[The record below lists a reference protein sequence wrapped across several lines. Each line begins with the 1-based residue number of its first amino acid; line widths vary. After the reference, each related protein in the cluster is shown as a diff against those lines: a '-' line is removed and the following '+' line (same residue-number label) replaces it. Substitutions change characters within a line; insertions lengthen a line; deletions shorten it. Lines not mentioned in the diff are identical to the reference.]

1 MVGMVKWETG
11 FCKKYQ
17 EDYMTKKAIIV
28 GIKTN
33 NQKDFD
39 YMIDELENLVHANN
53 ITVTERLTQ
62 SLDKIH
68 TGHYLGSGKIEEL
81 KKIIAETDID
91 MVIFNDELS
100 PYQIRNLEE
109 LLDTAVIDRT
119 QLILDIFYKR
129 AKTKEAK
136 LQVEIARLQYE
147 LPRMRTS
154 RDEKLDQQSGASGT
168 ANRGAGETKL
178 EINYRTIKHRIQ
190 LLNKELENVIRERD
204 VQRKQ
209 RKKNQIPVVSLVGY
223 TNAGKSTIMNK
234 FVNKFNKGENKEVFE
249 KDMLF
254 ATLETSVRNITLPDK
269 KKFLLTDT
277 VGFVSNLP
285 HHLIKAFR
293 STLEEVRE
301 ADLLIHVVDYSSIHY
316 KNMMETTNSTLA
328 QVGINDIPV
337 IYVYN
342 KADLTEKEIPADDGS
357 SIYISAKSDI
367 GLDLLLEK
375 IYDKIFQDYKKAV
388 FLIPYNKGDI
398 VSYFNENASVLNIKH
413 EENGTKIT
421 VECRK
426 NDIEKYKNYIVS
438 N

>member
-1 MVGMVKWETG
+1 
-11 FCKKYQ
+11 
-17 EDYMTKKAIIV
+17 MTKKAIIV
-28 GIKTN
+28 GIKIN

-39 YMIDELENLVHANN
+39 YMMDELENLVYANN
-53 ITVTERLTQ
+53 INVSERLVQ
-62 SLDKIH
+62 NLDKIH
-68 TGHYLGSGKIEEL
+68 AGHYLGSGKIEEL
-81 KKIIAETDID
+81 KKIIAETDVD

-109 LLDTAVIDRT
+109 FLDIEVIDRT

-168 ANRGAGETKL
+168 SNRGAGETKL

-190 LLNKELENVIRERD
+190 LLNKELENVIKERD
-204 VQRKQ
+204 IQRKQ
-209 RKKNQIPVVSLVGY
+209 RKKNQISVVSLVGY

-234 FVNKFNKGENKEVFE
+234 FVNKFNKGESKEVFE

-254 ATLETSVRNITLPDK
+254 TTLETSVRNITLPDR

-316 KNMMETTNSTLA
+316 KNMMQTTDSTLA
-328 QVGINDIPV
+328 EVGVKDIPV

-342 KADLTEKEIPADDGS
+342 KADLTEKEIPADDGD
-357 SIYISAKSDI
+357 SIYISAKNDI

-375 IYDKIFQDYKKAV
+375 IYDKIFQDYEKAV
-388 FLIPYNKGDI
+388 FLIPYNKGEI
-398 VSYFNENASVLNIKH
+398 VSHFNENASVLDIKH

-421 VECRK
+421 AECRK
-426 NDIEKYKNYIVS
+426 SDIEKYKNYII
-438 N
+438 ND

>member
-1 MVGMVKWETG
+1 
-11 FCKKYQ
+11 
-17 EDYMTKKAIIV
+17 MTKRAILV

-33 NQKDFD
+33 NQKNFD
-39 YMIDELENLVHANN
+39 YMMDELANLADAND
-53 ITVTERLTQ
+53 IEVSERLVQ

-81 KKIIAETDID
+81 KEIASESDVD
-91 MVIFNDELS
+91 MIIFNDELS

-109 LLDTAVIDRT
+109 LLDVAVIDRT

-154 RDEKLDQQSGASGT
+154 SDEKLDQQSGASGT

-178 EINYRTIKHRIQ
+178 EINHRTIKHRIQ
-190 LLNKELENVIRERD
+190 LLNRELENVIKERS

-209 RKKNQIPVVSLVGY
+209 RKKNEIPVVSLVGY

-234 FVNKFNKGENKEVFE
+234 FVNKFNKGESKEVFE

-301 ADLLIHVVDYSSIHY
+301 ADLLIHVVDYSSIY
-316 KNMMETTNSTLA
+316 YENMMSTTESTLA
-328 QVGINDIPV
+328 DVGVKDIPV

-342 KADLTEKEIPADDGS
+342 KADLTEKEIPADNGN
-357 SIYISAKSDI
+357 SIYISAKEDI
-367 GLDLLLEK
+367 GLDLLLLKIYEK
-375 IYDKIFQDYKKAV
+375 IFGDYEKAV

-398 VSYFNENASVLNIKH
+398 VSYFNENASVLTTRH

-426 NDIEKYKNYIVS
+426 SDIEKYKDYIL
-438 N
+438 NN

>member
-1 MVGMVKWETG
+1 
-11 FCKKYQ
+11 
-17 EDYMTKKAIIV
+17 MTKKAIIV
-28 GIKTN
+28 GIKIN

-39 YMIDELENLVHANN
+39 YMMDELENLVYANN
-53 ITVTERLTQ
+53 ITVSERLVQ
-62 SLDKIH
+62 NLDKIH
-68 TGHYLGSGKIEEL
+68 AGHYLGSGKIEEL
-81 KKIIAETDID
+81 KKIIAETDVD

-109 LLDTAVIDRT
+109 FLDIEVIDRT

-168 ANRGAGETKL
+168 SNRGAGETKL

-190 LLNKELENVIRERD
+190 LLNKELENVIKERD
-204 VQRKQ
+204 IQRKQ
-209 RKKNQIPVVSLVGY
+209 RKKNQISVVSLVGY

-234 FVNKFNKGENKEVFE
+234 FVNKSNKGESKEVFE

-254 ATLETSVRNITLPDK
+254 ATLETSVRNITLPDR

-316 KNMMETTNSTLA
+316 KNMMQTTDSTLA
-328 QVGINDIPV
+328 EVGVKDIPV

-342 KADLTEKEIPADDGS
+342 KADLTEKEIPADDGD
-357 SIYISAKSDI
+357 SIYISAKNDI

-375 IYDKIFQDYKKAV
+375 IYDKIFQDYEKAV
-388 FLIPYNKGDI
+388 FLIPYNKGEI
-398 VSYFNENASVLNIKH
+398 VSHFNENASVLDIKH

-421 VECRK
+421 AECRK
-426 NDIEKYKNYIVS
+426 SDIEKYKNYII
-438 N
+438 ND

>member
-1 MVGMVKWETG
+1 
-11 FCKKYQ
+11 
-17 EDYMTKKAIIV
+17 MTKKAIIV
-28 GIKTN
+28 GIKIN

-39 YMIDELENLVHANN
+39 YMMDELENLVYANN
-53 ITVTERLTQ
+53 ITVSERLVQ
-62 SLDKIH
+62 NLDKIH
-68 TGHYLGSGKIEEL
+68 AGHYLGSGKIEEL
-81 KKIIAETDID
+81 KKIIAETNVD

-109 LLDTAVIDRT
+109 FLDIEVIDRT

-168 ANRGAGETKL
+168 SNRGAGETKL

-190 LLNKELENVIRERD
+190 LLNKELENVIKERD
-204 VQRKQ
+204 IQRKQ
-209 RKKNQIPVVSLVGY
+209 RKKNQISVVSLVGY

-234 FVNKFNKGENKEVFE
+234 FVNKFNKGESKEVFE

-254 ATLETSVRNITLPDK
+254 ATLETSVRNITLPDR

-316 KNMMETTNSTLA
+316 KNMMQTTDSTLA
-328 QVGINDIPV
+328 EVGVKDIPV

-342 KADLTEKEIPADDGS
+342 KADLTEKEIPADDGD
-357 SIYISAKSDI
+357 SIYISAKNDI

-375 IYDKIFQDYKKAV
+375 IYDKIFQDYEKAV
-388 FLIPYNKGDI
+388 FLIPYNKGEI
-398 VSYFNENASVLNIKH
+398 VSYFNENASVLDIKH

-421 VECRK
+421 AECRK
-426 NDIEKYKNYIVS
+426 SDFEKYKNYII
-438 N
+438 ND

>member
-1 MVGMVKWETG
+1 
-11 FCKKYQ
+11 
-17 EDYMTKKAIIV
+17 MTKKAIIV
-28 GIKTN
+28 GVKIN

-39 YMIDELENLVHANN
+39 YMMDELENLVYANN
-53 ITVTERLTQ
+53 INVSERLVQ
-62 SLDKIH
+62 NLDKIH
-68 TGHYLGSGKIEEL
+68 AGHYLGSGKIEEL
-81 KKIIAETDID
+81 KKIIAETNVD

-109 LLDTAVIDRT
+109 FLDIEVIDRT

-168 ANRGAGETKL
+168 SNRGAGETKL

-190 LLNKELENVIRERD
+190 LLNKELENVIKERD
-204 VQRKQ
+204 IQRKQ
-209 RKKNQIPVVSLVGY
+209 RKKNQISVVSLVGY

-234 FVNKFNKGENKEVFE
+234 FVNKFNKGESKEVFE

-254 ATLETSVRNITLPDK
+254 ATLETSVRNITLPDR

-316 KNMMETTNSTLA
+316 KNMMQTTDSTLA
-328 QVGINDIPV
+328 EVGVKDIPV

-342 KADLTEKEIPADDGS
+342 KADLTEKEIPADDGD
-357 SIYISAKSDI
+357 SIYISAKNDI

-375 IYDKIFQDYKKAV
+375 IYDKIFQDYEKAV
-388 FLIPYNKGDI
+388 FLIPYNKGEI
-398 VSYFNENASVLNIKH
+398 VSHFNENASVLDIKH

-421 VECRK
+421 AECRK
-426 NDIEKYKNYIVS
+426 SDIEKYKNYII
-438 N
+438 ND

>member
-1 MVGMVKWETG
+1 
-11 FCKKYQ
+11 
-17 EDYMTKKAIIV
+17 MTKKAIIV
-28 GIKTN
+28 GIKIN

-39 YMIDELENLVHANN
+39 YMMDELENLVYANN
-53 ITVTERLTQ
+53 ITVSERLVQ
-62 SLDKIH
+62 NLDKIH
-68 TGHYLGSGKIEEL
+68 AGHYLGSGKIEEL
-81 KKIIAETDID
+81 KKIIAETNVD

-109 LLDTAVIDRT
+109 FLDIEVIDRT

-168 ANRGAGETKL
+168 SNRGAGETKL

-190 LLNKELENVIRERD
+190 LLNKELENVIKERD
-204 VQRKQ
+204 IQRKQ
-209 RKKNQIPVVSLVGY
+209 RKKNQISVVSLVGY

-234 FVNKFNKGENKEVFE
+234 FVNKFNKGESKEVFE

-254 ATLETSVRNITLPDK
+254 ATLETSVRNITLPDR

-316 KNMMETTNSTLA
+316 KNMMQTTDSTLA
-328 QVGINDIPV
+328 EVGVKDIPV

-342 KADLTEKEIPADDGS
+342 KADLTEKEIPADNGD
-357 SIYISAKSDI
+357 SIYISAKNDI

-375 IYDKIFQDYKKAV
+375 IYDKIFQDYEKAV
-388 FLIPYNKGDI
+388 FLHALYQ
-398 VSYFNENASVLNIKH
+398 EQKH
-413 EENGTKIT
+413 FH
-421 VECRK
+421 
-426 NDIEKYKNYIVS
+426 
-438 N
+438 

>member
-1 MVGMVKWETG
+1 
-11 FCKKYQ
+11 
-17 EDYMTKKAIIV
+17 MTKNAIIIGV
-28 GIKTN
+28 KIN

-39 YMIDELENLVHANN
+39 YMMDELENLAHANN
-53 ITVTERLTQ
+53 INVTERLVQ

-68 TGHYLGSGKIEEL
+68 AGHYLGSGKIDEL
-81 KKIIAETDID
+81 KDITSETGVD

-109 LLDTAVIDRT
+109 LLDVEVIDRT

-168 ANRGAGETKL
+168 SNRGAGETKL

-190 LLNKELENVIRERD
+190 LLNKELENVIKERSI
-204 VQRKQ
+204 QRKQ

-234 FVNKFNKGENKEVFE
+234 FVNKFNKGESKEVFE

-301 ADLLIHVVDYSSIHY
+301 ADLLIHVVDYSSIHC

-328 QVGINDIPV
+328 EVGIKDVPV
-337 IYVYN
+337 VYVYN
-342 KADLTEKEIPADDGS
+342 KSDLTEKEIPEDDGD
-357 SIYISAKSDI
+357 SIYISAKKDI

-375 IYDKIFQDYKKAV
+375 IYEKIFQDYEKAV
-388 FLIPYNKGDI
+388 FLIPYNKGEI
-398 VSYFNENASVLNIKH
+398 VSHFSENASVLDIKH
-413 EENGTKIT
+413 EENGTKII

-426 NDIEKYKNYIVS
+426 SDIEKYKNYIIT

>member
-1 MVGMVKWETG
+1 
-11 FCKKYQ
+11 
-17 EDYMTKKAIIV
+17 MTKKAIIV
-28 GIKTN
+28 GIKIN

-39 YMIDELENLVHANN
+39 YMMDELENLVYANN
-53 ITVTERLTQ
+53 INVSERLVQ
-62 SLDKIH
+62 NLDKIH
-68 TGHYLGSGKIEEL
+68 AGHYLGSGKIEEL
-81 KKIIAETDID
+81 KKIIAETDVD

-109 LLDTAVIDRT
+109 FLDIEVIDRT

-168 ANRGAGETKL
+168 SNRGAGETKL

-190 LLNKELENVIRERD
+190 LLNKELENVIKERD
-204 VQRKQ
+204 IQRKQ
-209 RKKNQIPVVSLVGY
+209 RKKNQISVVSLVGY

-234 FVNKFNKGENKEVFE
+234 FVNKFNRGESKEVFE

-254 ATLETSVRNITLPDK
+254 ATLETSVRNITLPDR

-316 KNMMETTNSTLA
+316 KNMMQTTDSTLA
-328 QVGINDIPV
+328 EVGIKDIPV

-342 KADLTEKEIPADDGS
+342 KADLTEKEIPADDGD
-357 SIYISAKSDI
+357 SIYISAKNDI

-375 IYDKIFQDYKKAV
+375 IYDKIFQDYEKAV
-388 FLIPYNKGDI
+388 FLIPYNKGEI
-398 VSYFNENASVLNIKH
+398 VSHFSENASVLDIKH

-421 VECRK
+421 AECRK
-426 NDIEKYKNYIVS
+426 SDIEKYKNYII
-438 N
+438 ND

>member
-1 MVGMVKWETG
+1 
-11 FCKKYQ
+11 
-17 EDYMTKKAIIV
+17 MTKKAIIV
-28 GIKTN
+28 GIKIN

-39 YMIDELENLVHANN
+39 YMMDELENLVYANN
-53 ITVTERLTQ
+53 INVSERLVQ
-62 SLDKIH
+62 NLDKIH
-68 TGHYLGSGKIEEL
+68 AGHYLGSGKIEEL
-81 KKIIAETDID
+81 KKIIAETDVD

-109 LLDTAVIDRT
+109 FLDIEVIDRT

-168 ANRGAGETKL
+168 SNRGAGETKL

-190 LLNKELENVIRERD
+190 LLNKELENVIKERD
-204 VQRKQ
+204 IQRKQ
-209 RKKNQIPVVSLVGY
+209 RKKNQISVVSLVGY

-234 FVNKFNKGENKEVFE
+234 FVNKFNKGESKEVFE

-254 ATLETSVRNITLPDK
+254 ATLETSVRNITLSDR

-316 KNMMETTNSTLA
+316 KNMMQTTDSTLA
-328 QVGINDIPV
+328 EVGVKDIPV

-342 KADLTEKEIPADDGS
+342 KADLTEKEIPADDGD
-357 SIYISAKSDI
+357 SIYISAKNDI

-375 IYDKIFQDYKKAV
+375 IYYKIFQDYEKAV
-388 FLIPYNKGDI
+388 FLIPYNKGEI
-398 VSYFNENASVLNIKH
+398 VSHFNENASVLDIKH

-421 VECRK
+421 AECRK
-426 NDIEKYKNYIVS
+426 SDIEKYKNYII
-438 N
+438 ND

>member
-1 MVGMVKWETG
+1 
-11 FCKKYQ
+11 
-17 EDYMTKKAIIV
+17 MTKKAIIV
-28 GIKTN
+28 GIKIN

-39 YMIDELENLVHANN
+39 YMMDELENLVYANN
-53 ITVTERLTQ
+53 ITVSERLVQ
-62 SLDKIH
+62 NLDKIH
-68 TGHYLGSGKIEEL
+68 AGHYLGSGKIEEL
-81 KKIIAETDID
+81 KKIIAETDVD

-109 LLDTAVIDRT
+109 FLDIEVIDRT

-168 ANRGAGETKL
+168 SNRGAGETKL

-190 LLNKELENVIRERD
+190 LLNKELENVIKERD
-204 VQRKQ
+204 IQRKQ
-209 RKKNQIPVVSLVGY
+209 RKKNQISVVSLVGY

-234 FVNKFNKGENKEVFE
+234 FVNKFNKGESKEVFE

-254 ATLETSVRNITLPDK
+254 ATLETSVRNITLSDR

-316 KNMMETTNSTLA
+316 KNMMQTTDSTLA
-328 QVGINDIPV
+328 EVGVKDIPV

-342 KADLTEKEIPADDGS
+342 KADLTEKEIPADDGD
-357 SIYISAKSDI
+357 SIYISAKNDI

-375 IYDKIFQDYKKAV
+375 IYDKIFQDYEKAV
-388 FLIPYNKGDI
+388 FLIPYNKGEI
-398 VSYFNENASVLNIKH
+398 VSHFNENASVLDIKH

-421 VECRK
+421 AECRK
-426 NDIEKYKNYIVS
+426 SDIEKYKNYII
-438 N
+438 ND

>member
-1 MVGMVKWETG
+1 
-11 FCKKYQ
+11 
-17 EDYMTKKAIIV
+17 MTKKAIIV
-28 GIKTN
+28 GIKIN

-39 YMIDELENLVHANN
+39 YMMDELENLVYANN
-53 ITVTERLTQ
+53 INISERLVQ
-62 SLDKIH
+62 NLDKIH
-68 TGHYLGSGKIEEL
+68 AGHYLGSGKIEEL
-81 KKIIAETDID
+81 KKIIAETNVD

-109 LLDTAVIDRT
+109 FLDIEVIDRT

-168 ANRGAGETKL
+168 SNRGAGETKL

-190 LLNKELENVIRERD
+190 LLNKELENVIKERD
-204 VQRKQ
+204 IQRKQ
-209 RKKNQIPVVSLVGY
+209 RKKNQISVVSLVGY

-234 FVNKFNKGENKEVFE
+234 FVNKFNKGESKEVFE

-254 ATLETSVRNITLPDK
+254 ATLETSVRNITLPDR

-316 KNMMETTNSTLA
+316 KNMMQTTDSTLA
-328 QVGINDIPV
+328 EVGVKDIPV

-342 KADLTEKEIPADDGS
+342 KADLTEKEIPADDGD
-357 SIYISAKSDI
+357 SIYISAKNDI

-375 IYDKIFQDYKKAV
+375 IYDKIFQDYEKAV
-388 FLIPYNKGDI
+388 FLIPYNKGEI
-398 VSYFNENASVLNIKH
+398 VSHFNENASVLDIKH

-421 VECRK
+421 AECRK
-426 NDIEKYKNYIVS
+426 SDIEKYKNYII
-438 N
+438 ND

>member
-1 MVGMVKWETG
+1 
-11 FCKKYQ
+11 
-17 EDYMTKKAIIV
+17 MTKKAIIV
-28 GIKTN
+28 GIKIN

-39 YMIDELENLVHANN
+39 YMMDELENLVYANN
-53 ITVTERLTQ
+53 INVSERLVQ
-62 SLDKIH
+62 NLDKIH
-68 TGHYLGSGKIEEL
+68 AGHYLGSGKIEEL
-81 KKIIAETDID
+81 KKIIAETNVD

-109 LLDTAVIDRT
+109 FLDIEVIDRT

-168 ANRGAGETKL
+168 SNRGAGETKL

-190 LLNKELENVIRERD
+190 LLNKELENVIKERD
-204 VQRKQ
+204 IQRKQ
-209 RKKNQIPVVSLVGY
+209 RKKNQISVVSLVGY

-234 FVNKFNKGENKEVFE
+234 FVNKFNKGESKEVFE

-254 ATLETSVRNITLPDK
+254 ATLETSVRNITLPDR

-316 KNMMETTNSTLA
+316 KNMMQTTDSTLA
-328 QVGINDIPV
+328 EVGVKDIPV

-342 KADLTEKEIPADDGS
+342 KADLTEKEIPADDGD
-357 SIYISAKSDI
+357 SIYISAKNDI

-375 IYDKIFQDYKKAV
+375 IYYKIFQDYEKAV
-388 FLIPYNKGDI
+388 FLIPYNKGEI
-398 VSYFNENASVLNIKH
+398 VSHFNENASVLDIKH

-421 VECRK
+421 AECRK
-426 NDIEKYKNYIVS
+426 SDIEKYKNYII
-438 N
+438 ND

>member
-1 MVGMVKWETG
+1 
-11 FCKKYQ
+11 
-17 EDYMTKKAIIV
+17 MTKKAIIV
-28 GIKTN
+28 GIKIN

-39 YMIDELENLVHANN
+39 YMMDELENLVYANN
-53 ITVTERLTQ
+53 ITVSERLVQ
-62 SLDKIH
+62 NLDKIH
-68 TGHYLGSGKIEEL
+68 AGHYLGSGKIEEL
-81 KKIIAETDID
+81 KKIIAETDVD

-109 LLDTAVIDRT
+109 FLDIEVIDRT

-168 ANRGAGETKL
+168 SNRGAGETKL

-190 LLNKELENVIRERD
+190 LLNKELENVIKERD
-204 VQRKQ
+204 IQRKQ
-209 RKKNQIPVVSLVGY
+209 RKKNQISVVSLVGY

-234 FVNKFNKGENKEVFE
+234 FVNKFNKGESKEVFE

-254 ATLETSVRNITLPDK
+254 ATLETSVRNITLPDR

-316 KNMMETTNSTLA
+316 KNMMQTTDSTLA
-328 QVGINDIPV
+328 EVGVKDIPV

-342 KADLTEKEIPADDGS
+342 KADLTEKEIPADDGD
-357 SIYISAKSDI
+357 SIYISAKNDI

-375 IYDKIFQDYKKAV
+375 IYYKIFQDYEKAV
-388 FLIPYNKGDI
+388 FLIPYNKGEI
-398 VSYFNENASVLNIKH
+398 VSHFNENASVLDIKH

-421 VECRK
+421 AECRK
-426 NDIEKYKNYIVS
+426 SDIEKYKNYII
-438 N
+438 ND

>member
-1 MVGMVKWETG
+1 
-11 FCKKYQ
+11 
-17 EDYMTKKAIIV
+17 MTKKAIIV
-28 GIKTN
+28 GIKIN

-39 YMIDELENLVHANN
+39 YMMDELENLVYANN
-53 ITVTERLTQ
+53 INVSERLVQ
-62 SLDKIH
+62 NLDKIH
-68 TGHYLGSGKIEEL
+68 AGHYLGSGKIEEL
-81 KKIIAETDID
+81 KKIIAETNVD

-109 LLDTAVIDRT
+109 FLDIEVIDRT

-168 ANRGAGETKL
+168 SNRGAGETKL

-190 LLNKELENVIRERD
+190 LLNKELENVIKERD
-204 VQRKQ
+204 IQRKQ
-209 RKKNQIPVVSLVGY
+209 RKKNQISVVSLVGY

-234 FVNKFNKGENKEVFE
+234 FVNKFNKGESKEVFE

-254 ATLETSVRNITLPDK
+254 ATLETSVRNITLPDR

-316 KNMMETTNSTLA
+316 KNMMQTTDSTLA
-328 QVGINDIPV
+328 EVGVKDIPV

-342 KADLTEKEIPADDGS
+342 KADLTEKEIPADDGD
-357 SIYISAKSDI
+357 SIYISAKNDI

-375 IYDKIFQDYKKAV
+375 IYDKIFQDYEKAV
-388 FLIPYNKGDI
+388 FLIPYNKGEI
-398 VSYFNENASVLNIKH
+398 VSHFNENASVLDIKH

-421 VECRK
+421 AECRK
-426 NDIEKYKNYIVS
+426 SDIEKYKNYII
-438 N
+438 ND

>member
-1 MVGMVKWETG
+1 
-11 FCKKYQ
+11 
-17 EDYMTKKAIIV
+17 MTKKAIIV
-28 GIKTN
+28 GIKIN

-39 YMIDELENLVHANN
+39 YMMDELENLVYANN
-53 ITVTERLTQ
+53 INVSERLVQ
-62 SLDKIH
+62 NLDKIH
-68 TGHYLGSGKIEEL
+68 AGHYLGSGKIEEL
-81 KKIIAETDID
+81 KKIIAETNVD

-109 LLDTAVIDRT
+109 FLDIEVIDRT

-168 ANRGAGETKL
+168 SNRGAGETKL

-190 LLNKELENVIRERD
+190 LLNKELENVIKERD
-204 VQRKQ
+204 IQRKQ
-209 RKKNQIPVVSLVGY
+209 RKKNQISVVSLVGY

-234 FVNKFNKGENKEVFE
+234 FVNKFNKGESKEVFE

-254 ATLETSVRNITLPDK
+254 ATLETSVRNITLPDR

-316 KNMMETTNSTLA
+316 KNMMQTTDSTLA
-328 QVGINDIPV
+328 EVGIKDIPV

-342 KADLTEKEIPADDGS
+342 KADLTEKEIPADDGD
-357 SIYISAKSDI
+357 SIYISAKNDI

-375 IYDKIFQDYKKAV
+375 IYDKIFQDYEKAV
-388 FLIPYNKGDI
+388 FLIPYNKGEI
-398 VSYFNENASVLNIKH
+398 VSHFNENASVLDIKH

-421 VECRK
+421 AECRK
-426 NDIEKYKNYIVS
+426 SDIEKYKNYII
-438 N
+438 ND

>member
-1 MVGMVKWETG
+1 
-11 FCKKYQ
+11 
-17 EDYMTKKAIIV
+17 MTKKAIIV
-28 GIKTN
+28 GIKIN

-39 YMIDELENLVHANN
+39 YMMDELENLVYANN
-53 ITVTERLTQ
+53 INVSERLVQ
-62 SLDKIH
+62 NLDKIH
-68 TGHYLGSGKIEEL
+68 AGHYLGSGKIEEL
-81 KKIIAETDID
+81 KKIIAETDVD

-109 LLDTAVIDRT
+109 FLDIEVIDRT

-168 ANRGAGETKL
+168 SNRGAGETKL

-190 LLNKELENVIRERD
+190 LLNKELENVIKERD
-204 VQRKQ
+204 IQRKQ
-209 RKKNQIPVVSLVGY
+209 RKKNQISVVSLVGY

-234 FVNKFNKGENKEVFE
+234 FVNKFNKGESKEVFE

-254 ATLETSVRNITLPDK
+254 ATLETSVRNITLPDR

-316 KNMMETTNSTLA
+316 KNMMQTTDSTLA
-328 QVGINDIPV
+328 EVGVKDIPV

-342 KADLTEKEIPADDGS
+342 KADLTEKEIPADDGD
-357 SIYISAKSDI
+357 SIYISAKNDI

-375 IYDKIFQDYKKAV
+375 IYDKIFQDYEKAV
-388 FLIPYNKGDI
+388 FLIPYNKGEI
-398 VSYFNENASVLNIKH
+398 VSHFNENASVLDIKH

-426 NDIEKYKNYIVS
+426 NDIEKYKNYII
-438 N
+438 NG

>member
-1 MVGMVKWETG
+1 
-11 FCKKYQ
+11 
-17 EDYMTKKAIIV
+17 MTKKAIIV
-28 GIKTN
+28 GIKIN

-39 YMIDELENLVHANN
+39 YMMDELENLVYANN
-53 ITVTERLTQ
+53 INVSERLVQ
-62 SLDKIH
+62 NLDKIH
-68 TGHYLGSGKIEEL
+68 AGHYLGSGKIEEL
-81 KKIIAETDID
+81 KKIIAETDVD

-109 LLDTAVIDRT
+109 FLDIEVIDRT

-168 ANRGAGETKL
+168 SNRGAGETKL

-190 LLNKELENVIRERD
+190 LLNKELENVIKERD
-204 VQRKQ
+204 IQRKQ
-209 RKKNQIPVVSLVGY
+209 RKKNQISVVSLVGY

-234 FVNKFNKGENKEVFE
+234 FVNKFNKGESKEVFE

-254 ATLETSVRNITLPDK
+254 ATLETSVRNITLPDR

-316 KNMMETTNSTLA
+316 KNMMQTTDSTLA
-328 QVGINDIPV
+328 EVGVKDIPV

-342 KADLTEKEIPADDGS
+342 KADFTEKEIPADDGD
-357 SIYISAKSDI
+357 SIYISAKNDI

-375 IYDKIFQDYKKAV
+375 IYDKIFQDYEKAV
-388 FLIPYNKGDI
+388 FLIPYNKGEI
-398 VSYFNENASVLNIKH
+398 VSHFNENASVLDIKH

-421 VECRK
+421 AECRK
-426 NDIEKYKNYIVS
+426 SDIEKYKNYII
-438 N
+438 ND

>member
-1 MVGMVKWETG
+1 
-11 FCKKYQ
+11 
-17 EDYMTKKAIIV
+17 MTKKAIIV
-28 GIKTN
+28 GIKIN

-39 YMIDELENLVHANN
+39 YMMDELENLVYANN
-53 ITVTERLTQ
+53 ITVSERLVQ
-62 SLDKIH
+62 NLDKIH
-68 TGHYLGSGKIEEL
+68 AGHYLGSGKIEEL
-81 KKIIAETDID
+81 KKIIAETNVD

-109 LLDTAVIDRT
+109 FLDIEVIDRT

-168 ANRGAGETKL
+168 SNRGAGETKL

-190 LLNKELENVIRERD
+190 LLNKELENVIKERD
-204 VQRKQ
+204 IQRKQ
-209 RKKNQIPVVSLVGY
+209 RKKNQISVVSLVGY

-234 FVNKFNKGENKEVFE
+234 FVNKFNKGESKEVFE

-254 ATLETSVRNITLPDK
+254 ATLETSVRNITLPDR

-316 KNMMETTNSTLA
+316 KNMMQTTDSTLA
-328 QVGINDIPV
+328 EVGVKDIPV

-342 KADLTEKEIPADDGS
+342 KADLTEKEIPADDGD
-357 SIYISAKSDI
+357 SIYISAKNDI

-375 IYDKIFQDYKKAV
+375 IYYKIFQDYEKAV
-388 FLIPYNKGDI
+388 FLIPYNKGEI
-398 VSYFNENASVLNIKH
+398 VSHFNENASVLDIKH

-421 VECRK
+421 AECRK
-426 NDIEKYKNYIVS
+426 SDIEKYKNYII
-438 N
+438 ND

>member
-1 MVGMVKWETG
+1 
-11 FCKKYQ
+11 
-17 EDYMTKKAIIV
+17 MTKKAIIV
-28 GIKTN
+28 GIKIN

-39 YMIDELENLVHANN
+39 YMMDELENLVYANN
-53 ITVTERLTQ
+53 ITVLERLVQ
-62 SLDKIH
+62 NLDKIH
-68 TGHYLGSGKIEEL
+68 AGHYLGSGKIEEL
-81 KKIIAETDID
+81 KKIIAETDVD

-109 LLDTAVIDRT
+109 SLDIEVIDRT

-190 LLNKELENVIRERD
+190 LLNKELENVIKERD
-204 VQRKQ
+204 IQRKQ
-209 RKKNQIPVVSLVGY
+209 RKKNQISVVSLVGY

-234 FVNKFNKGENKEVFE
+234 FVNKFNKGESKEVFE

-254 ATLETSVRNITLPDK
+254 ATLETSVRNITLPDR

-316 KNMMETTNSTLA
+316 KNMMQTTDSTLA
-328 QVGINDIPV
+328 EVGVKDIPV

-342 KADLTEKEIPADDGS
+342 KADLTEKEIPADDGD
-357 SIYISAKSDI
+357 SIYISAKNDI

-375 IYDKIFQDYKKAV
+375 IYDKIFQDYEKAV
-388 FLIPYNKGDI
+388 FLIPYNKGEI
-398 VSYFNENASVLNIKH
+398 VSHFNENASVLDIKH

-421 VECRK
+421 AECRK
-426 NDIEKYKNYIVS
+426 SDIEKYKNYII
-438 N
+438 ND

>member
-1 MVGMVKWETG
+1 
-11 FCKKYQ
+11 
-17 EDYMTKKAIIV
+17 MTKRAIIV

-39 YMIDELENLVHANN
+39 YMMDELENLAHANN
-53 ITVTERLTQ
+53 INISERLVQ

-81 KKIIAETDID
+81 KEIAAETDID

-109 LLDTAVIDRT
+109 LLDMKVIDRT

-190 LLNKELENVIRERD
+190 LLNKELENVIKERD

-234 FVNKFNKGENKEVFE
+234 FVNKFNKGESKEVFE

-293 STLEEVRE
+293 STLEEARE
-301 ADLLIHVVDYSSIHY
+301 ADLLVHVVDYSSVHY
-316 KNMMETTNSTLA
+316 ENMIETTNSTLVK
-328 QVGINDIPV
+328 VGVKDIPV
-337 IYVYN
+337 IYAYN
-342 KADLTEKEIPADDGS
+342 KADLTDKEIPADEGDL
-357 SIYISAKSDI
+357 IYISAKKDI

-375 IYDKIFQDYKKAV
+375 IYEKIFRNYEKAV

-398 VSYFNENASVLNIKH
+398 VSHFSENATVLDIKY
-413 EENGTKIT
+413 EENGTRII

-426 NDIEKYKNYIVS
+426 NDIEKYKDYIITD
-438 N
+438 

>member
-1 MVGMVKWETG
+1 
-11 FCKKYQ
+11 
-17 EDYMTKKAIIV
+17 MTKKAIIV
-28 GIKTN
+28 GIKIN

-39 YMIDELENLVHANN
+39 YMMDELENLVYANN
-53 ITVTERLTQ
+53 ITVSERLVQ
-62 SLDKIH
+62 NLDKIH
-68 TGHYLGSGKIEEL
+68 AGHYLGSGKIEEL
-81 KKIIAETDID
+81 KKIIAETNVD

-109 LLDTAVIDRT
+109 FLDIEVIDRT

-168 ANRGAGETKL
+168 SNRGAGETKL

-190 LLNKELENVIRERD
+190 LLNKELENVIKERD
-204 VQRKQ
+204 IQRKQ
-209 RKKNQIPVVSLVGY
+209 RKKNQISVVSLVGY

-234 FVNKFNKGENKEVFE
+234 FVNKFNKGESKEVFE

-254 ATLETSVRNITLPDK
+254 ATLETSVRNITLSDR

-316 KNMMETTNSTLA
+316 KNMTQTTDSTLA
-328 QVGINDIPV
+328 EVGVKDIPV

-342 KADLTEKEIPADDGS
+342 KADLTEKEIPADDGD
-357 SIYISAKSDI
+357 SIYISAKNDI

-375 IYDKIFQDYKKAV
+375 IYDKIFQDYEKAV
-388 FLIPYNKGDI
+388 FLIPYNKGEI
-398 VSYFNENASVLNIKH
+398 VSHFNENASVLDIKH

-421 VECRK
+421 AECRK
-426 NDIEKYKNYIVS
+426 SDIEKYKNYII
-438 N
+438 ND

>member
-1 MVGMVKWETG
+1 
-11 FCKKYQ
+11 
-17 EDYMTKKAIIV
+17 MTKKAIIV
-28 GIKTN
+28 GIKIN

-39 YMIDELENLVHANN
+39 YMMDELENLVYANN
-53 ITVTERLTQ
+53 ITVSERLVQ
-62 SLDKIH
+62 NLDKIH
-68 TGHYLGSGKIEEL
+68 AGHYLGSGKIEEL
-81 KKIIAETDID
+81 KKIIAETDVD

-109 LLDTAVIDRT
+109 FLDIEVIDRT

-168 ANRGAGETKL
+168 SNRGAGETKL

-190 LLNKELENVIRERD
+190 LLNKELENVIKERD
-204 VQRKQ
+204 IQRKQ
-209 RKKNQIPVVSLVGY
+209 RKKNQISVVSLVGY

-234 FVNKFNKGENKEVFE
+234 FVNKFNKGESKEVFE

-254 ATLETSVRNITLPDK
+254 ATLETSVRNITLPDR

-316 KNMMETTNSTLA
+316 KNMMQTTDSTLA
-328 QVGINDIPV
+328 EVGIKDIPV

-342 KADLTEKEIPADDGS
+342 KADLTEKEIPADDGD
-357 SIYISAKSDI
+357 SIYISAKNDI

-375 IYDKIFQDYKKAV
+375 IYDKIFQDYEKAV
-388 FLIPYNKGDI
+388 FLIPYNKGEL
-398 VSYFNENASVLNIKH
+398 VSYFNENASVLDIKH

-421 VECRK
+421 AECRK
-426 NDIEKYKNYIVS
+426 SDIEKYKNYII
-438 N
+438 ND

>member
-1 MVGMVKWETG
+1 
-11 FCKKYQ
+11 
-17 EDYMTKKAIIV
+17 MTKKAIIV
-28 GIKTN
+28 GIKIN

-39 YMIDELENLVHANN
+39 YMMDELENLVYANN
-53 ITVTERLTQ
+53 INVSERLVQ
-62 SLDKIH
+62 NLDKIH
-68 TGHYLGSGKIEEL
+68 AGHYLGSGKIEEL
-81 KKIIAETDID
+81 KKIIAETDVD

-109 LLDTAVIDRT
+109 FFDIEVIDRT

-168 ANRGAGETKL
+168 SNRGAGETKL

-190 LLNKELENVIRERD
+190 LLNKELENVIKERD
-204 VQRKQ
+204 IQRKQ
-209 RKKNQIPVVSLVGY
+209 RKKNQISVVSLVGY

-234 FVNKFNKGENKEVFE
+234 FVNKFNKGESKEVFE

-254 ATLETSVRNITLPDK
+254 ATLETSVRNITLPDR

-316 KNMMETTNSTLA
+316 KNMMQTTDSTLA
-328 QVGINDIPV
+328 EVGVKDIPV

-342 KADLTEKEIPADDGS
+342 KADFTEKEIPADDGD
-357 SIYISAKSDI
+357 SIYISAKNDI

-375 IYDKIFQDYKKAV
+375 IYDKIFQDYEKAV
-388 FLIPYNKGDI
+388 FLIPYNKGEI
-398 VSYFNENASVLNIKH
+398 VSHFNENASVLDIKH

-421 VECRK
+421 AECRK
-426 NDIEKYKNYIVS
+426 SDIEKYKNYII
-438 N
+438 ND

>member
-1 MVGMVKWETG
+1 
-11 FCKKYQ
+11 
-17 EDYMTKKAIIV
+17 MTKKAIIV
-28 GIKTN
+28 GIKIN

-39 YMIDELENLVHANN
+39 YMMDELENLVYANN
-53 ITVTERLTQ
+53 INVSERLVQ
-62 SLDKIH
+62 NLDKIH
-68 TGHYLGSGKIEEL
+68 AGHYLGSGKIEEL
-81 KKIIAETDID
+81 KKIIAETDVD

-109 LLDTAVIDRT
+109 FLDIEVIDRT

-168 ANRGAGETKL
+168 SNRGAGETKL

-190 LLNKELENVIRERD
+190 LLNKELENVIKERD
-204 VQRKQ
+204 IQRKQ
-209 RKKNQIPVVSLVGY
+209 RKKNQISVVSLVGY

-234 FVNKFNKGENKEVFE
+234 FVNKFNKGESKEVFE

-254 ATLETSVRNITLPDK
+254 ATLETSVRNITLPDR

-316 KNMMETTNSTLA
+316 KNMMQTTDSTLA
-328 QVGINDIPV
+328 EVGIKDIPV

-342 KADLTEKEIPADDGS
+342 KADLTEKEIPADDGD
-357 SIYISAKSDI
+357 SIYISAKNDI

-375 IYDKIFQDYKKAV
+375 IYDKIFQDYEKAV
-388 FLIPYNKGDI
+388 FLIPYNKGEI
-398 VSYFNENASVLNIKH
+398 VSHFNENASVLDIKH

-421 VECRK
+421 AECRK
-426 NDIEKYKNYIVS
+426 SDIEKYKNYII
-438 N
+438 ND

>member
-1 MVGMVKWETG
+1 
-11 FCKKYQ
+11 
-17 EDYMTKKAIIV
+17 MTKKAIIV
-28 GIKTN
+28 GIKIN

-39 YMIDELENLVHANN
+39 YMMDELENLVYANN
-53 ITVTERLTQ
+53 INVSERLVQ
-62 SLDKIH
+62 NLDKIH
-68 TGHYLGSGKIEEL
+68 AGHYLGSGKIEEL
-81 KKIIAETDID
+81 KKIIAETDVD

-109 LLDTAVIDRT
+109 FLDIEVIDRT

-168 ANRGAGETKL
+168 SNRGAGETKL
-178 EINYRTIKHRIQ
+178 EINYRTIKDGIQ
-190 LLNKELENVIRERD
+190 LLNKELENVIKERD
-204 VQRKQ
+204 IQRKQ
-209 RKKNQIPVVSLVGY
+209 RKKNQISVVSLVGY

-234 FVNKFNKGENKEVFE
+234 FVNKFNKGESKEVFE

-254 ATLETSVRNITLPDK
+254 ATLETSVRNITLPDR

-316 KNMMETTNSTLA
+316 KNMMQTTDSTLA
-328 QVGINDIPV
+328 EVGVKDIPV

-342 KADLTEKEIPADDGS
+342 KADLTEKEIPADDGD
-357 SIYISAKSDI
+357 SIYISAKNDI

-375 IYDKIFQDYKKAV
+375 IYDKIFQDYEKAV
-388 FLIPYNKGDI
+388 FLIPYNKGEI
-398 VSYFNENASVLNIKH
+398 VSHFNENASVLDIKH

-421 VECRK
+421 AECRK
-426 NDIEKYKNYIVS
+426 SDIEKYKNYII
-438 N
+438 ND

>member
-1 MVGMVKWETG
+1 
-11 FCKKYQ
+11 
-17 EDYMTKKAIIV
+17 MTKKAIIV
-28 GIKTN
+28 GIKIN

-39 YMIDELENLVHANN
+39 YMMDELENLVYANN
-53 ITVTERLTQ
+53 INVSERLVQ
-62 SLDKIH
+62 NLDKIH
-68 TGHYLGSGKIEEL
+68 AGHYLGSGKIEEL
-81 KKIIAETDID
+81 KKIIAETDVD

-109 LLDTAVIDRT
+109 VLDIEVIDRT

-168 ANRGAGETKL
+168 SNRGAGETKL

-190 LLNKELENVIRERD
+190 LLNKELENVIKERD
-204 VQRKQ
+204 IQRKQ
-209 RKKNQIPVVSLVGY
+209 RKKNQISVVSLVGY

-234 FVNKFNKGENKEVFE
+234 FVNKFNKGESKEVFE

-254 ATLETSVRNITLPDK
+254 ATLETSVRNITLPDR

-316 KNMMETTNSTLA
+316 KNMMQTTDSTLA
-328 QVGINDIPV
+328 EVGIKDIPV

-342 KADLTEKEIPADDGS
+342 KADLTEKEIPADDGD
-357 SIYISAKSDI
+357 SIYISAKNDI

-375 IYDKIFQDYKKAV
+375 IYDKIFQDYEKAV
-388 FLIPYNKGDI
+388 FLIPYNKGEI
-398 VSYFNENASVLNIKH
+398 VSHFNENASVLDIKH

-421 VECRK
+421 AECRK
-426 NDIEKYKNYIVS
+426 SDIEKYKDYII
-438 N
+438 ND

>member
-1 MVGMVKWETG
+1 
-11 FCKKYQ
+11 
-17 EDYMTKKAIIV
+17 MTKKAIIV
-28 GIKTN
+28 GIKIN

-39 YMIDELENLVHANN
+39 YMMDELENLVYANN
-53 ITVTERLTQ
+53 ITVSERLVQ
-62 SLDKIH
+62 NLDKIH
-68 TGHYLGSGKIEEL
+68 AGHYLGSGKIEEL
-81 KKIIAETDID
+81 KKIIAETNVD

-109 LLDTAVIDRT
+109 FLDIEVIDRT

-168 ANRGAGETKL
+168 SNRGAGETKL

-190 LLNKELENVIRERD
+190 LLNKELENVIKERD
-204 VQRKQ
+204 IQRKQ
-209 RKKNQIPVVSLVGY
+209 RKKNQISVVSLVGY

-234 FVNKFNKGENKEVFE
+234 FVNKFNKGESKEVFE

-254 ATLETSVRNITLPDK
+254 ATLETSVRNITLPDR

-316 KNMMETTNSTLA
+316 KNMMQTTDSTLA
-328 QVGINDIPV
+328 EVGIKDIPV

-342 KADLTEKEIPADDGS
+342 KADLTEKEIPADDGD
-357 SIYISAKSDI
+357 SIYISAKNDI

-375 IYDKIFQDYKKAV
+375 IYDKIFQDYEKAV
-388 FLIPYNKGDI
+388 FLIPYNKGEI
-398 VSYFNENASVLNIKH
+398 VSHFNENASVLDIKH

-421 VECRK
+421 AECRK
-426 NDIEKYKNYIVS
+426 SDIEKYKNYII
-438 N
+438 ND

>member
-1 MVGMVKWETG
+1 
-11 FCKKYQ
+11 
-17 EDYMTKKAIIV
+17 MTKKAIIV
-28 GIKTN
+28 GIKIN

-39 YMIDELENLVHANN
+39 YMMDELENLVYANN
-53 ITVTERLTQ
+53 ITVSERLVQ
-62 SLDKIH
+62 NLDKIH
-68 TGHYLGSGKIEEL
+68 AGHYLGSGKIEEL
-81 KKIIAETDID
+81 KKIIAETNVD

-109 LLDTAVIDRT
+109 FLDIEVIDRT

-168 ANRGAGETKL
+168 SNRGAGETKL

-190 LLNKELENVIRERD
+190 LLNKELENVIKERD
-204 VQRKQ
+204 IQRKQ
-209 RKKNQIPVVSLVGY
+209 RKKNQISVVSLVGY

-234 FVNKFNKGENKEVFE
+234 FVNKFNKGESKEVFE

-254 ATLETSVRNITLPDK
+254 ATLETSVRNITLPDR

-301 ADLLIHVVDYSSIHY
+301 ADLLINVVDYSSIHY
-316 KNMMETTNSTLA
+316 KNMMQTTDSTLA
-328 QVGINDIPV
+328 EVGVKDIPV

-342 KADLTEKEIPADDGS
+342 KADLTEKEIPADDGD
-357 SIYISAKSDI
+357 SIYISAKNDI

-375 IYDKIFQDYKKAV
+375 IYDKIFQDYEKAV
-388 FLIPYNKGDI
+388 FLIPYNKGEI
-398 VSYFNENASVLNIKH
+398 VSHFNENASVLDIKH

-421 VECRK
+421 AECRK
-426 NDIEKYKNYIVS
+426 SDIEKYKNYII
-438 N
+438 ND

>member
-1 MVGMVKWETG
+1 
-11 FCKKYQ
+11 
-17 EDYMTKKAIIV
+17 MTKKAIIV
-28 GIKTN
+28 GIKIN

-39 YMIDELENLVHANN
+39 YMMDELENLVYANN
-53 ITVTERLTQ
+53 ITVSERLVQ
-62 SLDKIH
+62 NLDKIH
-68 TGHYLGSGKIEEL
+68 AGHYLGSGKIEEL
-81 KKIIAETDID
+81 KKIIAETDVD

-109 LLDTAVIDRT
+109 FLDIEVIDRT

-168 ANRGAGETKL
+168 SNRGAGETKL

-190 LLNKELENVIRERD
+190 LLNKELENVIKERD
-204 VQRKQ
+204 FQRKQ
-209 RKKNQIPVVSLVGY
+209 RKKNQISVVSLVGY

-234 FVNKFNKGENKEVFE
+234 FVNKSNKGESKEVFE

-254 ATLETSVRNITLPDK
+254 ATLETSVRNITLPDR

-316 KNMMETTNSTLA
+316 KNMMQTTDSTLA
-328 QVGINDIPV
+328 EVGVKDIPV

-342 KADLTEKEIPADDGS
+342 KADLTEKEIPADDGD
-357 SIYISAKSDI
+357 SIYISAKNDI

-375 IYDKIFQDYKKAV
+375 IYDKIFQDYEKAV
-388 FLIPYNKGDI
+388 FLIPYNKGEI
-398 VSYFNENASVLNIKH
+398 VSHFNENASVLDIKH

-421 VECRK
+421 AECRK
-426 NDIEKYKNYIVS
+426 SDIEKYKNYII
-438 N
+438 ND

>member
-1 MVGMVKWETG
+1 
-11 FCKKYQ
+11 
-17 EDYMTKKAIIV
+17 MTKKAIIV
-28 GIKTN
+28 GIKIN

-39 YMIDELENLVHANN
+39 YMMDELENLVYANN
-53 ITVTERLTQ
+53 INVSERLVQ
-62 SLDKIH
+62 NLDKIH
-68 TGHYLGSGKIEEL
+68 AGHYLGSGKIEEL
-81 KKIIAETDID
+81 KKIIAETDVD

-109 LLDTAVIDRT
+109 FLDIEVIDRT

-168 ANRGAGETKL
+168 SNRGAGETKL

-190 LLNKELENVIRERD
+190 LLNKELENVIKERD
-204 VQRKQ
+204 IQRKQ
-209 RKKNQIPVVSLVGY
+209 RKKNQISVVSLVGY

-234 FVNKFNKGENKEVFE
+234 FVNKFNKGESKEVFE

-254 ATLETSVRNITLPDK
+254 ATLETSVRNITLPDR

-301 ADLLIHVVDYSSIHY
+301 ADLLINVVDYSSIHY
-316 KNMMETTNSTLA
+316 KNMMQTTDSTLA
-328 QVGINDIPV
+328 EVGVKDIPV

-342 KADLTEKEIPADDGS
+342 KADLTEKEIPADDGD
-357 SIYISAKSDI
+357 SIYISAKNDI

-375 IYDKIFQDYKKAV
+375 IYDKIFQDYEKAV
-388 FLIPYNKGDI
+388 FLIPYNKGEI
-398 VSYFNENASVLNIKH
+398 VSHFNENASVLDIKH

-421 VECRK
+421 AECRK
-426 NDIEKYKNYIVS
+426 SDIEKYKNYII
-438 N
+438 ND

>member
-1 MVGMVKWETG
+1 
-11 FCKKYQ
+11 
-17 EDYMTKKAIIV
+17 MTKKAIIV
-28 GIKTN
+28 GIKIN

-39 YMIDELENLVHANN
+39 YMMDELENLVYANN
-53 ITVTERLTQ
+53 ITVSERLVQ
-62 SLDKIH
+62 NLDKIH
-68 TGHYLGSGKIEEL
+68 AGHYLGSGKIEEL
-81 KKIIAETDID
+81 KKIIAETDVD

-109 LLDTAVIDRT
+109 FFDIEVIDRT

-168 ANRGAGETKL
+168 SNRGAGETKL

-190 LLNKELENVIRERD
+190 LLNKELENVIKERD
-204 VQRKQ
+204 IQRKQ
-209 RKKNQIPVVSLVGY
+209 RKKNQISVVSLVGY

-234 FVNKFNKGENKEVFE
+234 FVNKFNKGESKEVFE

-254 ATLETSVRNITLPDK
+254 ATLETSVRNITLPDR

-316 KNMMETTNSTLA
+316 KNMMQTTDSTLA
-328 QVGINDIPV
+328 EVGVKDIPV

-342 KADLTEKEIPADDGS
+342 KADLTEKEIPADDGN
-357 SIYISAKSDI
+357 SIYISAKNDI

-375 IYDKIFQDYKKAV
+375 IYDKIFQDYEKAV
-388 FLIPYNKGDI
+388 FLIPYNKGEI
-398 VSYFNENASVLNIKH
+398 VSHFNENASVLDIKH

-421 VECRK
+421 AECRK
-426 NDIEKYKNYIVS
+426 SDIEKYKNYII
-438 N
+438 ND

>member
-1 MVGMVKWETG
+1 
-11 FCKKYQ
+11 
-17 EDYMTKKAIIV
+17 MTKKAIIV
-28 GIKTN
+28 GIKIN

-39 YMIDELENLVHANN
+39 YMMDELENLVYANN
-53 ITVTERLTQ
+53 INVSERLVQ
-62 SLDKIH
+62 NLDKIH
-68 TGHYLGSGKIEEL
+68 AGHYLGSGKIEEL
-81 KKIIAETDID
+81 KKIIAETNVD

-109 LLDTAVIDRT
+109 FLDIEVIDRT

-168 ANRGAGETKL
+168 SNRGAGETKL

-190 LLNKELENVIRERD
+190 LLNKELENVIKERD
-204 VQRKQ
+204 IQRKQ
-209 RKKNQIPVVSLVGY
+209 RKKNQISVVSLVGY

-234 FVNKFNKGENKEVFE
+234 FVNKFNKGESKEVFE

-254 ATLETSVRNITLPDK
+254 ATLETSVRNITLPDR

-316 KNMMETTNSTLA
+316 K
-328 QVGINDIPV
+328 I
-337 IYVYN
+337 
-342 KADLTEKEIPADDGS
+342 
-357 SIYISAKSDI
+357 
-367 GLDLLLEK
+367 
-375 IYDKIFQDYKKAV
+375 
-388 FLIPYNKGDI
+388 
-398 VSYFNENASVLNIKH
+398 
-413 EENGTKIT
+413 
-421 VECRK
+421 
-426 NDIEKYKNYIVS
+426 
-438 N
+438 

>member
-1 MVGMVKWETG
+1 
-11 FCKKYQ
+11 
-17 EDYMTKKAIIV
+17 MTKKAIIV
-28 GIKTN
+28 GIKIN

-39 YMIDELENLVHANN
+39 YMMDELENLVYANN
-53 ITVTERLTQ
+53 ITVTERLVQ

-81 KKIIAETDID
+81 KEIIAETDID

-109 LLDTAVIDRT
+109 LLDTTVIDRT

-190 LLNKELENVIRERD
+190 LLNKELENVIKERD

-209 RKKNQIPVVSLVGY
+209 RKKNQISVVSLVGY

-234 FVNKFNKGENKEVFE
+234 FVNKFNKGESKEVFE

-301 ADLLIHVVDYSSIHY
+301 ADLLIHVVDYSSVHY
-316 KNMMETTNSTLA
+316 KNMMETPNSTLA
-328 QVGINDIPV
+328 EVGVKDIPV

-342 KADLTEKEIPADDGS
+342 KADLTEKEIPADDGD
-357 SIYISAKSDI
+357 SIFISAKNDI

-398 VSYFNENASVLNIKH
+398 VSHFNENASVLDIKH

-426 NDIEKYKNYIVS
+426 NDIEKYKDYIVS

>member
-1 MVGMVKWETG
+1 
-11 FCKKYQ
+11 
-17 EDYMTKKAIIV
+17 MTKNAIIIGV
-28 GIKTN
+28 KIN

-39 YMIDELENLVHANN
+39 YMMDELENLAHANN
-53 ITVTERLTQ
+53 INVTERLVQ

-68 TGHYLGSGKIEEL
+68 AGHYLGSGKIDEL
-81 KKIIAETDID
+81 KDITSETGVD

-109 LLDTAVIDRT
+109 LLDVEVIDRT

-168 ANRGAGETKL
+168 SNRGAGETKL

-190 LLNKELENVIRERD
+190 LLNKELENVIKERSI
-204 VQRKQ
+204 QRKQ

-234 FVNKFNKGENKEVFE
+234 FVNKFNKGESKEVFE

-301 ADLLIHVVDYSSIHY
+301 ADLLIHVVDYSSIHC

-328 QVGINDIPV
+328 EVGIKDVPV
-337 IYVYN
+337 VYVYN
-342 KADLTEKEIPADDGS
+342 KSDLTEKEIPEDDGD
-357 SIYISAKSDI
+357 SIYISAKKDI

-375 IYDKIFQDYKKAV
+375 IYEKIFQNYEKAV
-388 FLIPYNKGDI
+388 FLIPYNKGEI
-398 VSYFNENASVLNIKH
+398 VSHFSENASVLDIKH

-426 NDIEKYKNYIVS
+426 SDIEKYKNYIIT

>member
-1 MVGMVKWETG
+1 
-11 FCKKYQ
+11 
-17 EDYMTKKAIIV
+17 MTKKAIIV
-28 GIKTN
+28 GIKIN

-39 YMIDELENLVHANN
+39 YMMDELENLVYANN
-53 ITVTERLTQ
+53 ITVSERLVQ
-62 SLDKIH
+62 NLDKIH
-68 TGHYLGSGKIEEL
+68 AGHYLGSGKIEEL
-81 KKIIAETDID
+81 KKIIAETDVD

-109 LLDTAVIDRT
+109 FFDIEVIDRT

-190 LLNKELENVIRERD
+190 LLNKELENVIKERD
-204 VQRKQ
+204 IQRKQ
-209 RKKNQIPVVSLVGY
+209 RKKNQISVVSLVGY

-234 FVNKFNKGENKEVFE
+234 FVNKFNKGESKEVFE

-254 ATLETSVRNITLPDK
+254 ATLETSVRNITLPDR

-316 KNMMETTNSTLA
+316 KNMMQTTDSTLA
-328 QVGINDIPV
+328 EVGVKDIPV

-342 KADLTEKEIPADDGS
+342 KADLTEKEIPADDGD
-357 SIYISAKSDI
+357 SIYISAKNDI

-375 IYDKIFQDYKKAV
+375 IYDKIFQDYEKAV
-388 FLIPYNKGDI
+388 FLIPYNKGEI
-398 VSYFNENASVLNIKH
+398 VSHFNENASVLDIKH

-421 VECRK
+421 AECRK
-426 NDIEKYKNYIVS
+426 SDIEKYKNYII
-438 N
+438 ND

>member
-1 MVGMVKWETG
+1 
-11 FCKKYQ
+11 
-17 EDYMTKKAIIV
+17 MTKKAIIV
-28 GIKTN
+28 GIKIN

-39 YMIDELENLVHANN
+39 YMMDELENLVYANN
-53 ITVTERLTQ
+53 INVSERLVQ
-62 SLDKIH
+62 NLDKIH
-68 TGHYLGSGKIEEL
+68 AGHYLGSGKIEEL
-81 KKIIAETDID
+81 KKIIAETDVD

-109 LLDTAVIDRT
+109 FLDIEVIDRT

-168 ANRGAGETKL
+168 SNRGAGETKL

-190 LLNKELENVIRERD
+190 LLNKELENVIKERD
-204 VQRKQ
+204 IQRKQ
-209 RKKNQIPVVSLVGY
+209 RKKNQISVVSLVGY

-234 FVNKFNKGENKEVFE
+234 FVNKFNKGESKEVFE

-254 ATLETSVRNITLPDK
+254 ATLETSVRNITLPDR

-316 KNMMETTNSTLA
+316 KNMMQTTDSTLA
-328 QVGINDIPV
+328 EVGVKDIPV

-342 KADLTEKEIPADDGS
+342 KADFTEKEIPADDGD
-357 SIYISAKSDI
+357 SIYISAKNDI

-375 IYDKIFQDYKKAV
+375 IYDKIFQDYEKAV
-388 FLIPYNKGDI
+388 FLIPYNKGEI
-398 VSYFNENASVLNIKH
+398 VSHFNENASVLDIKH

-421 VECRK
+421 AECRK
-426 NDIEKYKNYIVS
+426 SDFEKYKNYII
-438 N
+438 ND

>member
-1 MVGMVKWETG
+1 
-11 FCKKYQ
+11 
-17 EDYMTKKAIIV
+17 MTKKAIIV
-28 GIKTN
+28 GIKIN

-39 YMIDELENLVHANN
+39 YMMDELENLVYANN
-53 ITVTERLTQ
+53 ITVSERLVQ
-62 SLDKIH
+62 NLDKIH
-68 TGHYLGSGKIEEL
+68 AGHYLGSGKIEEL
-81 KKIIAETDID
+81 KKIIAETNVD

-109 LLDTAVIDRT
+109 FLDIEVIDRT

-168 ANRGAGETKL
+168 SNRGAGETKL

-190 LLNKELENVIRERD
+190 LLNKELENVIKERD
-204 VQRKQ
+204 IQRKQ
-209 RKKNQIPVVSLVGY
+209 RKKNQISVVSLVGY

-234 FVNKFNKGENKEVFE
+234 FVNKFNKGESKEVFE

-254 ATLETSVRNITLPDK
+254 ATLETSVRNITLPDR

-316 KNMMETTNSTLA
+316 KNMMQTTDSTLA
-328 QVGINDIPV
+328 EVGVKDIPV

-342 KADLTEKEIPADDGS
+342 KADLTEKEIPADGGD
-357 SIYISAKSDI
+357 SIYISAKNDI

-375 IYDKIFQDYKKAV
+375 IYDKIFQDYEKAV
-388 FLIPYNKGDI
+388 FLIPYNKGEI
-398 VSYFNENASVLNIKH
+398 VSHFNENASVLDIKH

-421 VECRK
+421 AECRK
-426 NDIEKYKNYIVS
+426 SDIEKYKNYII
-438 N
+438 ND